1 MPDISMCRTKE
12 CPKRFDCVRAMAVP
26 STYQSM
32 SDFYTMAKSLSGD
45 GGDSSCEW
53 FYPIE
58 YHTYSVITDK
68 NWYLS
73 EEDSVKYGLAV
84 YETRPQYK
92 LADKP
97 YGDTIDE

>member
-1 MPDISMCRTKE
+1 MPDISMCRTNE
-12 CPKRFDCVRAMAVP
+12 CPKRFDCVRAMAIP

-32 SDFYTMAKSLSGD
+32 SNFYTDAPCD
-45 GGDSSCEW
+45 W

-58 YHTYSVITDK
+58 YHTYSIITDK

-73 EEDSVKYGLAV
+73 EEDSVKHGLAV

-97 YGDTIDE
+97 YGDTYVERD